1 MQLAVSL
8 PSWALLLVALAILG
22 LALLA
27 YRHAAGIGRRQRA
40 LLVALR
46 AAALAL
52 VVVCLLR
59 PMVLQ
64 APADRQEGVVAV
76 LVDVSRSMGIADA
89 DGMTRLERA
98 GALLS
103 RELVPALSPRFRVE
117 SFAFGDRVTPAAD
130 TALVATADRTDLADA
145 VRSTAE
151 RLRGAGLAA
160 IVVLTDGNDT
170 SGTDLG
176 AAGGA
181 AGVPV
186 VAVGLGSHDG
196 VDREVASLSSGQSGL
211 DASLVDLT
219 ATIVSRGGRGRV
231 DVRLLQNGQVV
242 ERRPLTP
249 AADGAPMRA
258 TFTVAPDRTTPTVY
272 TVDLPDAEGEI
283 TADNNGARILVTPP
297 GRRRI
302 VLSLEGAPGF
312 EPTFLKRAWADD
324 PSLEVDAAV
333 RKGKNETGA
342 DTFFVQAG
350 AARSAALAAGFPPS
364 REQLYLYDAIVLSD
378 YDLHLLTREQQEW
391 LRDFVSERGGGLLFM
406 GARTFD
412 PNGIANS
419 PLEDLLPL
427 RLSDGSGVVR
437 VAAQPGAERFRVR
450 PTSDGAR
457 HPIMRIG
464 ATDDD
469 ARERWASLPSL
480 AGIVELATVRPGA
493 AVLAVAEADG
503 RESPVVAV
511 QRFGA
516 GRTALFAGQA
526 SWRWK
531 MMRPSSDG
539 SYDRFWRQ
547 TARWLTAETLEPLAM
562 SPPGAALPGD
572 PVSLAIVAKTAEFTP
587 SSGDELQVRVETPSG
602 EVATVTPA
610 LTDPARGLFTAQVPA
625 AEPGIYRAEVTRIG
639 GGPPARA
646 EIRWLVGGLDREM
659 ADPRLNDA
667 GLREM
672 ARASGGRFTTEAS
685 GAAVATLTREAARLA
700 ERPPEWRDA
709 WHTGWMFA
717 AIVALVSAEWAL
729 RRRWGLR

>member
-1 MQLAVSL
+1 MQFAVPI
-8 PSWALLLVALAILG
+8 PSWTLPLIALAISG
-22 LALLA
+22 LAVLA
-27 YRHAAGIGRRQRA
+27 YRGATGIGRRQRA
-40 LLVALR
+40 LLIVLR
-46 AAALAL
+46 ASTLAL

-64 APADRQEGVVAV
+64 PPADRHEGVVAV

-89 DGMTRLERA
+89 DGITRLERA
-98 GALLS
+98 GSLLT
-103 RELVPALSPRFRVE
+103 RELLPALAPRFRVE
-117 SFAFGDRVTPAAD
+117 SFAFGDRVAPAAD

-160 IVVLTDGNDT
+160 IIVLSDGNDT
-170 SGTDLG
+170 SGTDLAAAG
-176 AAGGA
+176 AAA
-181 AGVPV
+181 AVPV
-186 VAVGLGSHDG
+186 IAVGLGSRDG
-196 VDREVASLSSGQSGL
+196 ADREVASLASGQSGL

-219 ATIVSRGGRGRV
+219 ATIVTRKSRGPV

-272 TVDLPDAEGEI
+272 TVDIPDAGGEM
-283 TADNNGARILVTPP
+283 TAENNQARILVAPP

-333 RKGKNETGA
+333 RKGRNELGA

-350 AARSAALAAGFPPS
+350 AARSTALSAGFPPT
-364 REQLYLYDAIVLSD
+364 RQELYAYDAVVLSD
-378 YDLHLLTREQQEW
+378 YALHLLSREQQEM

-412 PNGIANS
+412 SNGIANS
-419 PLEDLLPL
+419 PLEELLPL
-427 RLSDGSGVVR
+427 RLSDGAGVVR
-437 VAAQPGAERFRVR
+437 AAAQPSAERLRVR
-450 PTSDGAR
+450 PTADGAR
-457 HPIMRIG
+457 HPIMRIA
-464 ATDDD
+464 ATDDE
-469 ARERWASLPSL
+469 ARARWAGLPAL
-480 AGIVELATVRPGA
+480 AGVVELATARPGA
-493 AVLAVAEADG
+493 AILAVADDGG
-503 RESPVVAV
+503 REAPVVAV

-531 MMRPSSDG
+531 MMKPAGDG

-547 TARWLTAETLEPLAM
+547 TARWLTAETLEPLSV
-562 SPPGAALPGD
+562 SPPGAVLPGD
-572 PVSLAIVAKTAEFTP
+572 PVSLAIVARTAEFEP
-587 SSGDELQVRVETPSG
+587 SSSDQLQVRVETPSG
-602 EVATVTPA
+602 EAVTVTPA
-610 LTDPARGLFTAQVPA
+610 LTDPARGLFTARVPA
-625 AEPGIYRAEVTRIG
+625 AEPGIYRAEVTRLS

-646 EIRWLVGGLDREM
+646 EVRWLVGGLDREM
-659 ADPRLNDA
+659 ADPRLNEA
-667 GLREM
+667 GLREL
-672 ARASGGRFTTEAS
+672 AEASGGRFTTEVV
-685 GAAVATLTREAARLA
+685 GAAIADLTRDAARLA
-700 ERPPEWRDA
+700 DRPPEWRDA
-709 WHTGWMFA
+709 WHTGWMFI
-717 AIVALVSAEWAL
+717 AIVLLVSAEWAL